1 MLLCSKFPH
10 TFHTQYKEFFHKY
23 AARFVSVVLLRD
35 RFQYT
40 DHSQYIYFPYN
51 SVYFSFSMSPGCDT
65 ICIANYIPVKIQ
77 LSVFPVRHAEK
88 SSVSDLPVI
97 FCFILPLTSVY
108 AELPH
113 SAFPQ
118 SMYGNMHCIHTLLLQ
133 YFYVFPDFSVPLKV
147 HSC

>member
-88 SSVSDLPVI
+88 SSVSDFCTRPLLPNI
-97 FCFILPLTSVY
+97 CTKFLTSPRAPDLAMRVNI
-108 AELPH
+108 LSSP
-113 SAFPQ
+113 
-118 SMYGNMHCIHTLLLQ
+118 TL
-133 YFYVFPDFSVPLKV
+133 S
-147 HSC
+147 

>member
-65 ICIANYIPVKIQ
+65 ICTANYIPVKIQ

-97 FCFILPLTSVY
+97 FASFYRLPLCTLNYLILHFRSQCMEICTVST
-108 AELPH
+108 H
-113 SAFPQ
+113 SYYNIF
-118 SMYGNMHCIHTLLLQ
+118 MCFRIFLCL
-133 YFYVFPDFSVPLKV
+133 
-147 HSC
+147 